1 MIKFDTKVSFSIQI
15 LFSIYYWKMIKL
27 DYERIILNSNVQ
39 ISSTG
44 KLKKEDK
51 IGIKNDSIVSNLI
64 IF

>member
-1 MIKFDTKVSFSIQI
+1 MSFSIQI

-27 DYERIILNSNVQ
+27 DYERIILYSNVQ